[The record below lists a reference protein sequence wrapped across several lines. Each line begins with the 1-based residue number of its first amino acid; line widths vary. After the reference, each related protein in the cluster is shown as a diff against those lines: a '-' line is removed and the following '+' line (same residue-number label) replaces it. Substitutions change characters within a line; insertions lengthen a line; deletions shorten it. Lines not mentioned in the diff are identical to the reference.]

1 MKYGCIGEHLKHS
14 FSKEIHNVLADYEYE
29 IKEIAKQNLDTF
41 LVERKF
47 KAINVTIPYKE
58 AVIPHLSFIDEHA
71 KLIGAV
77 NTVVNKDGKLF
88 GYNTDFYGMTELIK
102 HAGVTIKGKK
112 VAILGTGG
120 TSKTAFAV
128 TNSMGAKEV
137 IVVSR
142 KKSDKTIDYNDL
154 ILLHKDVEVII
165 NTTPCGMYPN
175 NYSMPVDIDDFCN
188 LEGVIDAV
196 YNPLRTQLVSK
207 ALKKGIK
214 AEGGLYM
221 LVAQAVKACEIF
233 TDTTLP
239 LDALEKTFKRIL
251 QDKENIVL
259 VGMPASGKTTVG
271 SIISTILDKPFIDTD
286 VLVESKGDKISE
298 IFAKQG
304 EKAFRDL
311 ETNAICEAGMQTRMV
326 IATGGGAILRQSNVD
341 VLKQNGKLYFID
353 RPLKDLIPTDDRPLS
368 TTREAIEKRYN
379 ERYDIYKSVCD
390 YHVKVDGTAEQV
402 AQKIIGEHT
411 K

>member
-29 IKEIAKQNLDTF
+29 IKEIAKQDLDAF

-88 GYNTDFYGMTELIK
+88 GYNTDFYGMAELIK

-239 LDALEKTFKRIL
+239 TDALEKTFKKIL

-286 VLVESKGDKISE
+286 VLVESKGDKISD

-311 ETNAICEAGMQTRMV
+311 ESNAICEAGMQTRMV

-368 TTREAIEKRYN
+368 TTREAIEKRYK
-379 ERYDIYKSVCD
+379 ERYDIYKAVCD
-390 YHVKVDGTAEQV
+390 CHVKVDGAAEQV

>member
-29 IKEIAKQNLDTF
+29 IKEIAKQDLDAF

-239 LDALEKTFKRIL
+239 TDALEKTFKKIL

-271 SIISTILDKPFIDTD
+271 SIISTILDKDFIDTD
-286 VLVESKGDKISE
+286 VLVESKGGKISE

-311 ETNAICEAGMQTRMV
+311 ETNAICEAGMQTRAI
-326 IATGGGAILRQSNVD
+326 IATGGGAVLRQSNVD

-368 TTREAIEKRYN
+368 TTREAIEKRYK

>member
-29 IKEIAKQNLDTF
+29 IKEIAKQDLDAF

-239 LDALEKTFKRIL
+239 TDALEKTFKKIL

-271 SIISTILDKPFIDTD
+271 SIISTILDKDFIDTD

-311 ETNAICEAGMQTRMV
+311 ETNAICEAGMQTRAI
-326 IATGGGAILRQSNVD
+326 IATGGGAVLRQSNVD

-368 TTREAIEKRYN
+368 TTREAIEKRYK

>member
-29 IKEIAKQNLDTF
+29 IKEIAKQDLDTF

-71 KLIGAV
+71 ELIGAV

-175 NYSMPVDIDDFCN
+175 NYSMPVDIDEFSK

-239 LDALEKTFKRIL
+239 TAALEKTFKKIL

-286 VLVESKGDKISE
+286 VLVESKGDKISD

-311 ETNAICEAGMQTRMV
+311 ESSAICEAGMQTRMV
-326 IATGGGAILRQSNVD
+326 IATGGGAVIRQSNVD

-379 ERYDIYKSVCD
+379 ERYDIYKAVCD

>member
-239 LDALEKTFKRIL
+239 TNALEKTFKRIL